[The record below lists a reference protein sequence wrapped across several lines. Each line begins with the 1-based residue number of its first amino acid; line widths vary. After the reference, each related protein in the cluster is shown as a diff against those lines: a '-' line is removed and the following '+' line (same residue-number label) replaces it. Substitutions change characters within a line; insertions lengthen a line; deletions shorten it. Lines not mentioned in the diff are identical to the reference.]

1 MAKRRYPIGEPE
13 VTLTYRTNSYPLSSA
28 ESEQLFAE
36 IEATINEVIDTTHCS
51 LQNVMGEVRIA
62 HLCIDD
68 ASMVELLLND
78 RQVLNGK
85 CTLRK
90 QE

>member
-13 VTLTYRTNSYPLSSA
+13 VTLTYRTNPYPLGSQD
-28 ESEQLFAE
+28 EGKLFDE
-36 IEATINEVIDTTHCS
+36 IEALVDSDRCEIQS
-51 LQNVMGEVRIA
+51 QMGEVRITR
-62 HLCIDD
+62 LSFEY

-78 RQVLNGK
+78 RKVLNGK